1 MNKKTIIL
9 IIAVIFF
16 ILYLIFLPNN
26 NMDNTDNVAGLNTDN
41 TIVVLQTNLGD
52 ITLEIY
58 TGSMPITGN
67 NFVKLVKSG
76 FYDNVIFHRVIP
88 NFMIQGG
95 DPTGTGTGGP
105 GYKIADEFTKNN
117 SNTKGT
123 IAMANSGPNTGG
135 SQFFINVFDNTF
147 LDNKHPVFG
156 KVISG
161 YEIAESISNVERD
174 GSDKPLDE
182 VVIIKAFVKE

>member
-117 SNTKGT
+117 SNKKGT

>member
-9 IIAVIFF
+9 IIAVILF

-117 SNTKGT
+117 SNKKGT